1 MGTLS
6 FVGFLAVMM
15 GFSLLVLGGG
25 AYSKARFSHG
35 DTLVIGQAWF
45 VVLVLGLLMMAVD
58 AYMFSGGFQ

>member
-1 MGTLS
+1 M
-6 FVGFLAVMM
+6 MM